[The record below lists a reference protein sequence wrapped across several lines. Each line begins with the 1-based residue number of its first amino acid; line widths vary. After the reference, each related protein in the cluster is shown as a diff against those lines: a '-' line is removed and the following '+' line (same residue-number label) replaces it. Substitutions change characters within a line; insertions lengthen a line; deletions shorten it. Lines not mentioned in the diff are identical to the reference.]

1 MLKNVIINIQIIYLS
16 NILTMSLLN
25 IYYESKIEYT
35 TYLFFY
41 LLIDILDLPFKN
53 IRNGEILLGILLQ
66 DLTNI
71 LLLVHYNEK
80 DDKELIDYAVLQY
93 IPHILLLIRK
103 AVNIKVIKD
112 IIKII
117 IWHIYPIY
125 TIIIPYYV
133 LINNYRDMNNG
144 YMNNGYVD
152 NHIVFFLTMTFYLN
166 INWTLVKYKIANMV
180 VNLSLIVLILFN
192 YFIVNDEIYYTNNIL
207 LLVTQMVNL
216 ELNNRYTKTLSTII
230 VQKIILTILFYDI
243 SDIHSNNELIITIS
257 TLFGIIKYNNINKG
271 YDILFNT
278 VLFCLSSLS
287 IEKKVIA
294 LIIIAL
300 SFHVSYIMNNRTLF
314 DITFFFNLIILC
326 RNSQNKIEL

>member
-144 YMNNGYVD
+144 YMNNGYLD

-180 VNLSLIVLILFN
+180 VNLSLLVLILFN

-207 LLVTQMVNL
+207 LLVTHMVNL
-216 ELNNRYTKTLSTII
+216 DLNNRYTKTLSTII
-230 VQKIILTILFYDI
+230 LQKIILTILFYDI
-243 SDIHSNNELIITIS
+243 SDIHSNNELIIIIS
-257 TLFGIIKYNNINKG
+257 TLFGIIKYNNIHKG

-278 VLFCLSSLS
+278 VLFCVSSLS
-287 IEKKVIA
+287 IEKKVIG

-300 SFHVSYIMNNRTLF
+300 SYHVSYIMNNRTLF

>member
-1 MLKNVIINIQIIYLS
+1 MLRNVILNIQIIYLS

-25 IYYESKIEYT
+25 IYYESNIEYT

-53 IRNGEILLGILLQ
+53 IRNGEILLGILLHN
-66 DLTNI
+66 LNNI

-133 LINNYRDMNNG
+133 LIKNYRDMNNG
-144 YMNNGYVD
+144 YAD
-152 NHIVFFLTMTFYLN
+152 NHIVFLSTMTFYLN
-166 INWTLVKYKIANMV
+166 INWTLVKYKITNIV
-180 VNLSLIVLILFN
+180 VNLSLLVLILFN

-207 LLVTQMVNL
+207 LLVTHMVNL

-230 VQKIILTILFYDI
+230 LQKIILTILFYDI

-294 LIIIAL
+294 LIIIGL